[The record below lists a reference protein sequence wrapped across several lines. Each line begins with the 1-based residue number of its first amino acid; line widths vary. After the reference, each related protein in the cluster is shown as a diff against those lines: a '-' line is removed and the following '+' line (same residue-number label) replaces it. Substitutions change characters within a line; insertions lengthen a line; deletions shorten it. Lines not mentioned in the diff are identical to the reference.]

1 MLTKSTVVFRRILD
15 TGEVTSNVVSSLLV
29 EKLGKTL
36 ERNQLKEILAE
47 VSALRRNSR
56 FLLSYGRYQTFDTV
70 SLYFTTIPE

>member
-47 VSALRRNSR
+47 VNALIKNKNMQ
-56 FLLSYGRYQTFDTV
+56 LID
-70 SLYFTTIPE
+70 SLQKDESGSQ